1 MDNRQNFTE
10 GSADGGRDHRACV
23 HDPRLDD
30 YNNAF
35 LDSSNKEYAEQAPI
49 RNCKS
54 LIAVN
59 MSLPSR
65 RHNNVLTACQ
75 IPN

>member
-10 GSADGGRDHRACV
+10 GTANRDRDHRACV

-35 LDSSNKEYAEQAPI
+35 LGSSNKEYAEQAP
-49 RNCKS
+49 N
-54 LIAVN
+54 
-59 MSLPSR
+59 
-65 RHNNVLTACQ
+65 ACAKV
-75 IPN
+75 